1 MDFLSIYILKKI
13 TAMQTISTFNYNK
26 VLKLFFNL
34 LFWLPVSFFS
44 LLLVYNTLPYF
55 SFSTEFSFIEE
66 RIILFAKPLYKYCF
80 YIHIFAGM
88 WCISTAL
95 LQFSAHILKKRKA
108 IHVWG
113 GKIYVFV
120 VLILG
125 APTGMYMSFFAKG
138 SIAERLLFLFMA
150 IVWFGTTL
158 RGLQAVHEKNIIS
171 HKNWMIRS
179 YTMAMT
185 AVTFRIYHLVFYVLG
200 WGHLENYEFSL
211 WLSVLGN
218 IAIAEWII
226 YKKNKHYLKTFIQ

>member
-1 MDFLSIYILKKI
+1 MFSVWNIHKKI
-13 TAMQTISTFNYNK
+13 TAMSTIAIKPFPYS
-26 VLKLFFNL
+26 LKKIFAI
-34 LFWLPVSFFS
+34 LFWVPVVFFS

-55 SFSTEFSFIEE
+55 SFRSNFSFIEE

-88 WCISTAL
+88 WCITTAL
-95 LQFSAHILKKRKA
+95 LQFSSILLKKRKK

-125 APTGMYMSFFAKG
+125 APTGIYMSFFAKG
-138 SIAERLLFLFMA
+138 SMAERMLFLFMA
-150 IVWFGTTL
+150 VVWFGTTL
-158 RGLQAVHEKNIIS
+158 KGLQAVHEKNIIS

-185 AVTFRIYHLVFYVLG
+185 AVTFRIYHLIFYLMGWDHLG
-200 WGHLENYEFSL
+200 NYEFSL
-211 WLSVLGN
+211 WLSVVGN
-218 IAIAEWII
+218 IAIAEFII
-226 YKKNKHYLKTFIQ
+226 FLRSKRYLKTFIQ